1 MTRNLKRDDSSCKWS
16 SERTP
21 KLSPP
26 PLWWEHKNE
35 KEKFTPWCT
44 INRRQR
50 RGKANKSGGK
60 RDTKLQLNTGVN
72 GWEFARARRDFS
84 KPSSATGVSGEGGV
98 REGGRDGG
106 TEGRRERGVIY
117 WHLSGMNRSKA
128 RPDDRWSIRRQI
140 KDGNCPL
147 KLSSSTHSLPGL
159 WNNL

>member
-1 MTRNLKRDDSSCKWS
+1 MSRNLKRDDSSCKWS

-44 INRRQR
+44 INLRQR

-72 GWEFARARRDFS
+72 GWEFAR
-84 KPSSATGVSGEGGV
+84 PGVTSASPPLLPEWAGKGGWG
-98 REGGRDGG
+98 REGG
-106 TEGRRERGVIY
+106 TEGRRDGGREGWFIDTYREWTDQRLGQMTGDQSGVK
-117 WHLSGMNRSKA
+117 SKMA
-128 RPDDRWSIRRQI
+128 IV
-140 KDGNCPL
+140 
-147 KLSSSTHSLPGL
+147 H
-159 WNNL
+159 

>member
-1 MTRNLKRDDSSCKWS
+1 MSRNLKRDDSSCKWS

-72 GWEFARARRDFS
+72 GWEFAR
-84 KPSSATGVSGEGGV
+84 PGVTSASPPLLPEWAGKGGWG
-98 REGGRDGG
+98 REGGRDGR
-106 TEGRRERGVIY
+106 TEGERGDLLTLI
-117 WHLSGMNRSKA
+117 GNE
-128 RPDDRWSIRRQI
+128 QI
-140 KDGNCPL
+140 KGSARWQVINQASNQRWQ
-147 KLSSSTHSLPGL
+147 LSIKALFQYTLPP
-159 WNNL
+159 WAVK